1 MGLNKV
7 IVMGRLTADVEL
19 RYTQTNKTVASFTV
33 ACDRGKDQPTDWID
47 CIAWEKTAEMVQK
60 YFGKGRMIALEG
72 RLQTRTWEDKQGSK
86 HKATEVIVE
95 RVYFTGE
102 KKADGGN
109 QNYGNQGYN
118 APSYP
123 AGVPVEF
130 DMVEVDDD
138 GDLPF

>member
-1 MGLNKV
+1 MALNKS
-7 IVMGRLTADVEL
+7 IIMGRLTADVEL

-47 CIAWEKTAEMVQK
+47 CVAWEKTAEMVKK

-72 RLQTRTWEDKQGSK
+72 RLQTRTWEDNNGSK
-86 HKATEVIVE
+86 HKATEIIVE

-102 KKADGGN
+102 KKEDGN
-109 QNYGNQGYN
+109 QSYGYQ
-118 APSYP
+118 SRP
-123 AGVPVEF
+123 AGVPVEYGGLE
-130 DMVEVDDD
+130 MMEIDDD